1 MNFTITPAA
10 EKFIRL
16 MIRAD
21 GDASSGFR
29 LAVSP
34 GGCSGLAADI
44 SIKREPVT
52 GDAVVEQNGVKLFLP
67 AESRILLEG
76 VTIDFADTATQT
88 GLVFHDPKQVSSFE
102 PCSLEERRLMMGS
115 ADQGEPQSVMDAA
128 VLANALLGGGLP
140 PEAEFHLWEGRSLV
154 SPG

>member
-29 LAVSP
+29 LAVTP

-44 SIKREPVT
+44 SIKREP
-52 GDAVVEQNGVKLFLP
+52 AVGEAVLERNGVKLFLP

-76 VTIDFADTATQT
+76 VTIDFADTASQT
-88 GLVFHDPKQVSSFE
+88 GLVFLDPKQVS
-102 PCSLEERRLMMGS
+102 CSS
-115 ADQGEPQSVMDAA
+115 HA
-128 VLANALLGGGLP
+128 
-140 PEAEFHLWEGRSLV
+140 H
-154 SPG
+154 

>member
-21 GDASSGFR
+21 GNSASGFR

-44 SIKREPVT
+44 SVRSQPAAGE
-52 GDAVVEQNGVKLFLP
+52 AVVERNGIRLFLP
-67 AESRILLEG
+67 AESRILLDG
-76 VTIDFADTATQT
+76 VTIDFADTPVQT
-88 GLVFHDPKQVSSFE
+88 GLVFHDPKQVS
-102 PCSLEERRLMMGS
+102 C
-115 ADQGEPQSVMDAA
+115 
-128 VLANALLGGGLP
+128 AN
-140 PEAEFHLWEGRSLV
+140 H
-154 SPG
+154 